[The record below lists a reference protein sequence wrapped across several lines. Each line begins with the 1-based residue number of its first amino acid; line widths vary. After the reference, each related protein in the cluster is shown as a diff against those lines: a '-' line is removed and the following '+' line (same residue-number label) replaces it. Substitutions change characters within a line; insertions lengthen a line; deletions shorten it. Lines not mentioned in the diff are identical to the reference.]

1 MSRPGSGDALF
12 DTPAT
17 RGVGP
22 VYQGVCAQIRH
33 LFPKGDDAAEDRKRT
48 LAGTIAQARSLA
60 ASIDR
65 DSGHA
70 GGKQA
75 NGVPLATMH
84 GQLDALLERLAGT
97 GATDPFMDLLN
108 ELNEGGA
115 SGASRAETPHA
126 AQ

>member
-1 MSRPGSGDALF
+1 MTRSNSDDALF
-12 DTPAT
+12 
-17 RGVGP
+17 GVVTAAGPGP

-33 LFPKGDDAAEDRKRT
+33 LFPRADADAQDRKRSM
-48 LAGTIAQARSLA
+48 AGTIAQARSLA

-65 DSGHA
+65 DSGHG

-84 GQLDALLERLAGT
+84 GQLDALLERLAGN
-97 GATDPFMDLLN
+97 GATDPFIDLLN

-115 SGASRAETPHA
+115 GVSPTEAPHP